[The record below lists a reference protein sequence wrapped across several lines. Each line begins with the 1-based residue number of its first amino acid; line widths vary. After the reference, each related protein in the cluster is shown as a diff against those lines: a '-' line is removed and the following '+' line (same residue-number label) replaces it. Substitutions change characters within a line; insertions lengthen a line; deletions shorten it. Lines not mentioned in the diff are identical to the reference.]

1 MSDEEG
7 FLRRWSRRKQA
18 AAVPT
23 VEPPVERPAPA
34 EAASDL
40 VADLSSP
47 EAAADLSALPSI
59 ESIGPATDIKG
70 FLQKGVPLDLTRAAL
85 RRAWSEDPA
94 IRNFIEVA
102 ENQWDFASGA
112 DIPGFGSLDAGTDV
126 GQMVAD
132 IMGDLGKR
140 QPDAVPAQTL
150 PVDETTPHQVERAPR
165 VAELSKQPPEMPD
178 ATTAT
183 AEESRTSSVSSGD
196 AAMRHEAEDD
206 AAEVERTP
214 RRHGG
219 ALPQ

>member
-18 AAVPT
+18 ATVPT
-23 VEPPVERPAPA
+23 VEPPVEPPAPA

-40 VADLSSP
+40 VADAPSP

-85 RRAWSEDPA
+85 RRAWSQDPA

-102 ENQWDFASGA
+102 ENQWDFASGT

-132 IMGDLGKR
+132 IMGDLGKC
-140 QPDAVPAQTL
+140 QPDAVSAQAL
-150 PVDETTPHQVERAPR
+150 PVDQTTQHLVERAPHQ
-165 VAELSKQPPEMPD
+165 VAELSEQPPEMPD
-178 ATTAT
+178 AT
-183 AEESRTSSVSSGD
+183 AEESRALEDSSGD
-196 AAMRHEAEDD
+196 AAPRHEAESE
-206 AAEVERTP
+206 AAQVERSP
-214 RRHGG
+214 RRHGS